1 MTSFV
6 PKNPDF
12 EARVRDSFARQ
23 GAMALIGA
31 KLTHVA
37 PGAVDI
43 AVDYRPEVSQQ
54 HGFFHGGIVGTAADS
69 AGGYAAFSLMP
80 ADSSVLTVEYKM
92 NLIAP
97 ADGTRLIARG
107 RVIKPGRTLTIC
119 NVDVFALRD
128 GREHHCAVLLQTLMS
143 MAGRNDGPKAREKL
157 P

>member
-1 MTSFV
+1 MTRFA

-12 EARVRDSFARQ
+12 EARVRDSFERQ

-31 KLTHVA
+31 KLAHVA

-43 AVDYRPEVSQQ
+43 AVDFRPELAQQ

-69 AGGYAAFSLMP
+69 AGGYAAFTLMP

-97 ADGTRLIARG
+97 ADGTKLIAKG

-119 NVDVFALRD
+119 NVDVFVLRD

-143 MAGRNDGPKAREKL
+143 MAGRTDAPKG
-157 P
+157 

>member
-1 MTSFV
+1 MSGFA

-23 GAMALIGA
+23 GAMSLIGA
-31 KLTHVA
+31 KLAHIA
-37 PGAVDI
+37 PGAVDF
-43 AVDYRPEVSQQ
+43 RPELAQQ

-92 NLIAP
+92 NMVAP
-97 ADGTRLIARG
+97 ADGTRLVAKG

-119 NVDVFALRD
+119 HVDVFVLRD
-128 GREHHCAVLLQTLMS
+128 GREHRCAVLLQTLMS
-143 MAGRNDGPKAREKL
+143 MAGRTDGPRE
-157 P
+157 

>member
-1 MTSFV
+1 MSRFA

-12 EARVRDSFARQ
+12 EARLRDSFGRQ
-23 GAMALIGA
+23 GAMGLIGA
-31 KLTHVA
+31 KLAHVA

-43 AVDYRPEVSQQ
+43 SVDFRPELSQQ

-80 ADSSVLTVEYKM
+80 ANSSVLTVEYKM

-97 ADGTRLIARG
+97 ADGTTLVARG

-119 NVDVFALRD
+119 HVDVFVLRD

-143 MAGRNDGPKAREKL
+143 MTGRTDGPKG
-157 P
+157 

>member
-1 MTSFV
+1 
-6 PKNPDF
+6 
-12 EARVRDSFARQ
+12 
-23 GAMALIGA
+23 MALIGA
-31 KLTHVA
+31 KLAHVA

-43 AVDYRPEVSQQ
+43 SVDFRPELSQQ

-92 NLIAP
+92 NLVAP
-97 ADGTRLIARG
+97 ANGTQLVAKG

-119 NVDVFALRD
+119 SVDVFVQRD

-143 MAGRNDGPKAREKL
+143 MTGRNDGPKA
-157 P
+157 

>member
-1 MTSFV
+1 MSHFV

-31 KLTHVA
+31 KLARVA

-43 AVDYRPEVSQQ
+43 AVDFRPELSQQ
-54 HGFFHGGIVGTAADS
+54 HGFFHGGITATAADS

-80 ADSSVLTVEYKM
+80 ADASVLTVEYKM
-92 NLIAP
+92 NLLAP
-97 ADGTRLIARG
+97 AEGEQLIAKG

-119 NVDVFALRD
+119 NVDVFVARG
-128 GREHHCAVLLQTLMS
+128 GREHHCAVLLQTLMT
-143 MAGRNDGPKAREKL
+143 MAGRNDAPRE
-157 P
+157 

>member
-1 MTSFV
+1 MSRFA

-12 EARVRDSFARQ
+12 EARLRDSFARQ

-31 KLTHVA
+31 KLAHVA

-43 AVDYRPEVSQQ
+43 SVDFRPDLSQQ

-80 ADSSVLTVEYKM
+80 ANSSVLTVEYKM

-97 ADGTRLIARG
+97 ADGTTLIARG
-107 RVIKPGRTLTIC
+107 RVIKPGRTLTVC
-119 NVDVFALRD
+119 NVDVFVVRD
-128 GREHHCAVLLQTLMS
+128 GREHHCAILLQTLMS
-143 MAGRNDGPKAREKL
+143 MAGRNDGPKG
-157 P
+157 

>member
-1 MTSFV
+1 MSYLV

-12 EARVRDSFARQ
+12 EVRLRDSFARQ

-43 AVDYRPEVSQQ
+43 AVDFRHEVSQQ
-54 HGFFHGGIVGTAADS
+54 HGYFHGGIVGTAADS

-80 ADSSVLTVEYKM
+80 AEASVLTVEYKM

-97 ADGTRLIARG
+97 AEGSRLVAKG
-107 RVIKPGRTLTIC
+107 RVLKPGRTLTVC
-119 NVDVFALRD
+119 QVDVFVERD
-128 GREHHCAVLLQTLMS
+128 GREHRCAVVLQTLMT
-143 MAGRNDGPKAREKL
+143 MTGKNDGPKA
-157 P
+157 